1 MRSFSDM
8 FDAARKSPMELLGDR
23 SGWALADQ
31 VLISLTNFVTMILV
45 AKGLHDDT
53 AAFGTFTLIYSAL
66 LFANILQFA
75 LVTQPHNVL
84 GSARTGE
91 DYCVFTTTT
100 ALVQVVLALTLTVI
114 ASFVAAGA
122 HLSHASF
129 TPQLIALVPSI
140 FAWQLQEF
148 VRRVLY
154 TEGRLA
160 GAFVNDLLSY
170 GGQTLIIAFLYKHN
184 SITGEKALWAL
195 AITSAVACALGI
207 FQILPSLR
215 PHISKQ
221 VIAENWN
228 FGKWLLGSETVQWCS
243 SLQMYL
249 YLAALIIGTS
259 ASGMLRAAQILFGPA
274 RLLSFF
280 FQNVLPIR
288 FSRALAEHGDGVLGV
303 QLRRAFVLVAVL
315 MGPYCLVLALF
326 PAQVLRLIGP
336 SYADHPRVLTLYSI
350 QALLSYFAMVVTAAL
365 SARRMTRDI
374 FTSSVCGSAIA
385 LALSWPLIKFM
396 NVRGA
401 VACMMIS
408 TSVMTALLI
417 YRYRHRNRNIA
428 PGFPPILTPKEQACA
443 S

>member
-1 MRSFSDM
+1 MANLSDM
-8 FDAARKSPMELLGDR
+8 FDAARKSPKALLGDR

-31 VLISLTNFVTMILV
+31 VLISLTNFATMILV
-45 AKGLHDDT
+45 AKGLHDT
-53 AAFGTFTLIYSAL
+53 AAFGTFTLVYSAL

-91 DYCVFTTTT
+91 DYCIFTTST
-100 ALVQVVLALTLTVI
+100 ALVQIILALALSVI
-114 ASFVAAGA
+114 ASFVAVGA
-122 HLSHASF
+122 YLSHASF
-129 TPQLIALVPSI
+129 TSQLIALVPSI
-140 FAWQLQEF
+140 LAWQLQEF

-154 TEGRLA
+154 TEGRLG
-160 GAFVNDLLSY
+160 GAFTNDLISY
-170 GGQTLIIAFLYKHN
+170 GGQTLIIAWFFKQH
-184 SITGEKALWAL
+184 SITGEKALWVL
-195 AITSAVACALGI
+195 AATSAVACVLGV

-215 PHISKQ
+215 RQISKQ
-221 VIAENWN
+221 VIVENWH

-249 YLAALIIGTS
+249 YLAAMIIGTS

-288 FSRALAEHGDGVLGV
+288 FSRALAEHGDGALSV

-326 PAQVLRLIGP
+326 PAYVLTLIDP

-350 QALLSYFAMVVTAAL
+350 QALLSYFAMVITAAL

-374 FTSSVCGSAIA
+374 FISSISGSAIA
-385 LALSWPLIKFM
+385 LALSWPFIKFM
-396 NVRGA
+396 NVGGA
-401 VACMMIS
+401 VACMMVS
-408 TSVMTALLI
+408 TFVMTGLLI
-417 YRYRHRNRNIA
+417 YRYRNRNRNLS
-428 PGFPPILTPKEQACA
+428 PGFPVILTPKEQACA